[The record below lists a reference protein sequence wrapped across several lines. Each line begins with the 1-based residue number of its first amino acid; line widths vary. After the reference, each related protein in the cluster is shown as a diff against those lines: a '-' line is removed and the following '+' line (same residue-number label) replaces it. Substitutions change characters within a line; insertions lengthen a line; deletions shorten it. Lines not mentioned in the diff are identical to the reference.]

1 MEDLTKILVG
11 EKQKWTSLEDIAV
24 QSDPG
29 TEEFVT
35 VSKDKGQD
43 EIAKR
48 RKFFELE

>member
-1 MEDLTKILVG
+1 MG
-11 EKQKWTSLEDIAV
+11 EKQKWTDLEDLAV

-29 TEEFVT
+29 TMEYGAVT
-35 VSKDKGQD
+35 SVKGHD